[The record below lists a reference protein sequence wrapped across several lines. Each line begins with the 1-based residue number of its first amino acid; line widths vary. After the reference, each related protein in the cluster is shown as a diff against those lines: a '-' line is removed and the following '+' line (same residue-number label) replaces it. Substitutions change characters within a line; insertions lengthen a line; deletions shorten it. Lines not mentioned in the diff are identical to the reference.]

1 MPDNKES
8 NKSSNKSSTKKEN
21 ENEKDNKQYF
31 FDNPRNIKWVMNIFY
46 ACCVLVVVLDFVI
59 NRHVYHSWENL
70 PAFYPIYGFVGCV
83 VLVVI
88 ASWMRTFLM
97 RSEDY
102 YDKQYDA
109 HDNKHCDNNSDDH
122 DQENL
127 ERTTDENNQTENKK
141 IGDHNV
147 DA

>member
-8 NKSSNKSSTKKEN
+8 TNKEN
-21 ENEKDNKQYF
+21 NKENKQYF
-31 FDNPRNIKWVMNIFY
+31 FDNPKNTKWVMNIFY

-70 PAFYPIYGFVGCV
+70 PAFYPLYGFVGCV

-88 ASWMRTFLM
+88 ARWMRTFLM

-102 YDKQYDA
+102 YD
-109 HDNKHCDNNSDDH
+109 
-122 DQENL
+122 
-127 ERTTDENNQTENKK
+127 DESTQQAANNQTETKK
-141 IGDHNV
+141 VGDHNV

>member
-1 MPDNKES
+1 MGTNNND
-8 NKSSNKSSTKKEN
+8 
-21 ENEKDNKQYF
+21 KQYL
-31 FDNPRNIKWVMNIFY
+31 FDNPKNTKRVLHLLY
-46 ACCVLVVVLDFVI
+46 ACCALLVVLDFVI
-59 NRHVYHSWENL
+59 HRHVYHSWENL

-88 ASWMRTFLM
+88 ARWMRTFLM

-102 YDKQYDA
+102 YDKQYDKSYG
-109 HDNKHCDNNSDDH
+109 KH
-122 DQENL
+122 
-127 ERTTDENNQTENKK
+127 DENHDENILENAADENTHKGANNQAENKK

>member
-1 MPDNKES
+1 MDI
-8 NKSSNKSSTKKEN
+8 NKSKSN
-21 ENEKDNKQYF
+21 NEKDNKQYF
-31 FDNPRNIKWVMNIFY
+31 FDNPKNTKWVMNIFY

-102 YDKQYDA
+102 YDD
-109 HDNKHCDNNSDDH
+109 DNDENSLEKNND
-122 DQENL
+122 EN
-127 ERTTDENNQTENKK
+127 TDENAQKGTNNQTENKK

>member
-1 MPDNKES
+1 MDINK
-8 NKSSNKSSTKKEN
+8 
-21 ENEKDNKQYF
+21 NEKDNKQYF
-31 FDNPRNIKWVMNIFY
+31 FDNPKNTKWVMNIFY

-88 ASWMRTFLM
+88 ARWMRTFLM

-102 YDKQYDA
+102 YDDDSLEKI
-109 HDNKHCDNNSDDH
+109 SDD
-122 DQENL
+122 NGL
-127 ERTTDENNQTENKK
+127 EKATDENTHKGANNQTENKK
-141 IGDHNV
+141 IGDHDV

>member
-1 MPDNKES
+1 MDIN
-8 NKSSNKSSTKKEN
+8 KKEK
-21 ENEKDNKQYF
+21 EKEKEKDNKQYF
-31 FDNPRNIKWVMNIFY
+31 FDNPKNTKWVMNIFY

-70 PAFYPIYGFVGCV
+70 PAFYPIYGFIGCV

-88 ASWMRTFLM
+88 ARWMRTFLM

-102 YDKQYDA
+102 YDDE
-109 HDNKHCDNNSDDH
+109 NS
-122 DQENL
+122 L
-127 ERTTDENNQTENKK
+127 EKATDENAHQGANNQTENKK

>member
-1 MPDNKES
+1 MDNK
-8 NKSSNKSSTKKEN
+8 K
-21 ENEKDNKQYF
+21 KQYL
-31 FDNPRNIKWVMNIFY
+31 FDNPKNTKRVLYILY
-46 ACCVLVVVLDFVI
+46 ACCALLVALDFVI

-83 VLVVI
+83 VLVVV
-88 ASWMRTFLM
+88 ARWMRTFLM

-102 YDKQYDA
+102 YDKQYDKGY
-109 HDNKHCDNNSDDH
+109 DKY
-122 DQENL
+122 
-127 ERTTDENNQTENKK
+127 DENSLENAADENTHKGANNQAENKK

>member
-8 NKSSNKSSTKKEN
+8 TNKEN
-21 ENEKDNKQYF
+21 NKEQKQYF
-31 FDNPRNIKWVMNIFY
+31 FDNPKNTKWVMNIFY

-70 PAFYPIYGFVGCV
+70 PAFYPLYGFVGCV

-88 ASWMRTFLM
+88 ARWMRTFLM

-102 YDKQYDA
+102 YDD
-109 HDNKHCDNNSDDH
+109 DDLDNN
-122 DQENL
+122 N
-127 ERTTDENNQTENKK
+127 DENTHQGANIQNENKK
-141 IGDHNV
+141 VGDHNV

>member
-1 MPDNKES
+1 MDI
-8 NKSSNKSSTKKEN
+8 NKSN
-21 ENEKDNKQYF
+21 NEKDNKQYF
-31 FDNPRNIKWVMNIFY
+31 FDNPKNTKWVMNIFY

-102 YDKQYDA
+102 YDHPD
-109 HDNKHCDNNSDDH
+109 DNYSDNPDDKHSDNNS
-122 DQENL
+122 ENSL
-127 ERTTDENNQTENKK
+127 EKATDENTHKGANNQAENKK
-141 IGDHNV
+141 IGDHDV

>member
-8 NKSSNKSSTKKEN
+8 TNKEN
-21 ENEKDNKQYF
+21 NKENKQYF
-31 FDNPRNIKWVMNIFY
+31 FDNPKNTKWVMNIFY

-70 PAFYPIYGFVGCV
+70 PLFYPLYGFVGCV

-88 ASWMRTFLM
+88 ARWMRTFLM

-102 YDKQYDA
+102 YDD
-109 HDNKHCDNNSDDH
+109 DDLDNNNI
-122 DQENL
+122 ENN
-127 ERTTDENNQTENKK
+127 DENTQLAANNQTENKK
-141 IGDHNV
+141 VGDHNV

>member
-1 MPDNKES
+1 MDI
-8 NKSSNKSSTKKEN
+8 NKSN
-21 ENEKDNKQYF
+21 NEKSDEKDDKQYF
-31 FDNPRNIKWVMNIFY
+31 FDNPKNTKWVMNIFY

-102 YDKQYDA
+102 YDKSD
-109 HDNKHCDNNSDDH
+109 DKGCDHPDDDH
-122 DQENL
+122 DQEHL
-127 ERTTDENNQTENKK
+127 EKNNDENTHKGASNQTENKK